1 MDERRDSEASALS
14 CCTLI
19 MVAPSGADATGQLGK
34 TGELSLTA
42 RKNAD
47 STLHTAAPGI
57 H

>member
-1 MDERRDSEASALS
+1 MDEHRDSEASALS

-42 RKNAD
+42 RRNAD

-57 H
+57 Q